1 MNSQPLTQRGIALIV
16 ALLVVA
22 IVTLIA
28 VTMASRQQLD
38 IRRTANLLH
47 YEQAYLYALG
57 TESWVKRILW
67 DDDKTFD
74 GLTDV
79 WAMHLPPL
87 PIPGGSL
94 QGRIIDLQGRF
105 NLNNLVLSEES
116 EADFLFFK
124 NLLTVLELP
133 TSLADVI
140 ADWID
145 NDETVRVPEGAEDNV
160 YLIKTPAYRA
170 ANTLLSDPSEIR
182 LLAGFEE
189 VATYQKLLPYINT
202 LPTYTALNINT
213 AALPLLVALGLD
225 VAKAET
231 LVDQVQQNP
240 FQSLQ
245 DFLTHDL
252 LANTTVNTPLITV
265 ASHYFLLTTHV
276 QIEHGKA
283 HLNSLLHRTLDT
295 TEVLMRSQSVLALH
309 D

>member
-1 MNSQPLTQRGIALIV
+1 LNSQPQRGVALII

-22 IVTLIA
+22 IVTLVA
-28 VTMASRQQLD
+28 VTMANRQQLD

-57 TESWVKRILW
+57 AESWVRRILR

-79 WAMHLPPL
+79 WAMQLPSL
-87 PIPGGSL
+87 PIPGGRL
-94 QGRIIDLQGRF
+94 QGRVLDLQGRF
-105 NLNNLVLSEES
+105 NLNNLILSDKP
-116 EADFLFFK
+116 EADFLFFE

-140 ADWID
+140 VDWID
-145 NDETVRVPEGAEDNV
+145 NDETARAPEGAEDNV

-189 VATYQKLLPYINT
+189 AATYEKLLPYVST
-202 LPTYTALNINT
+202 LPTYTPLNINT
-213 AALPLLVALGLD
+213 ASLPLLVALGLD
-225 VAKAET
+225 AAKAET
-231 LVDQVQQNP
+231 LIHQVQQKP

-252 LANTTVNTPLITV
+252 FANVTVNAHLITV

-276 QIEHGKA
+276 QIERGKA
-283 HLNSLLHRTLDT
+283 HLNSLLHRTLET